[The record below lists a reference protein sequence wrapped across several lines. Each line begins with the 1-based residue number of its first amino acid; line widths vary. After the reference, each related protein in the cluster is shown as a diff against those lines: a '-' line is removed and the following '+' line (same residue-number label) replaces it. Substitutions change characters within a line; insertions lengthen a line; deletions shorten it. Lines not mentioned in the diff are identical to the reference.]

1 MFSGLKAGDFHCWR
15 ATFRPDT
22 KNVPS
27 RVHVAIV
34 RRSTTGALPVPY
46 SETCDTFRAADCT
59 AVRTGSGSV
68 SFVGFNIPS
77 PMPSGFIGELVAE
90 HRPAS
95 VEHGLCHPRLS
106 QLLRVHIADDDQFV
120 LPGDPRGLLVKVMAP
135 SVGDLGVDCSDAAL
149 VSGPLRNGKLSLIS
163 AIVLERRDAGAI
175 GADGKRLE
183 PEINPDLARSGRQVV
198 DNLALIADV
207 PAASRVFDERSG
219 LDYTA
224 DLAGLPEA
232 EIALEVSNAIALDLD
247 GARDKRHPTER
258 PFRAAAGTP
267 AQMPTVGVALGRILP
282 ADRLDGIG
290 VEPEISGAAGAQLD
304 QIEGARPLCD
314 APGLPASFG
323 LALDLVA
330 VVPHLIA
337 RPSVAPEMALRRGVF
352 DAVFERQHRH
362 GLFPPVQRGCKA
374 LDALGFEYLS
384 AGAPLKPMHSRMWV
398 GANRRFKLW
407 VISKAD
413 AKIGALTDVEHFPGF
428 GKEKVDRSHGR
439 KHVTAR
445 QRQRREQEWLYAFW
459 RHATQAGF
467 KRSDVRAQNFALA
480 LPVLLRVR
488 RQKLGFRFRDANSD
502 GAFVCHPL
510 YVLRIAV
517 HCKWTP
523 SYFAASCGG
532 APITIVKRYVEQ
544 QRQTSR

>member
-1 MFSGLKAGDFHCWR
+1 MS
-15 ATFRPDT
+15 
-22 KNVPS
+22 
-27 RVHVAIV
+27 
-34 RRSTTGALPVPY
+34 Y
-46 SETCDTFRAADCT
+46 SKSCDTFGAADCA
-59 AVRTGSGSV
+59 AVGTGLGSP
-68 SFVGFNIPS
+68 SFVGFDVARS
-77 PMPSGFIGELVAE
+77 VLSSLVFELAAQ
-90 HRPAS
+90 HRPAR
-95 VEHGLCHPRLS
+95 VEDGLRHLG
-106 QLLRVHIADDDQFV
+106 LREFGRADISDDDKFV
-120 LPGDPRGLLVKVMAP
+120 LASELGAPLVEMVAPG
-135 SVGDLGVDCSDAAL
+135 VGDLGVDRADAAL
-149 VSGPLRNGKLSLIS
+149 VSGALRNSKRGF
-163 AIVLERRDAGAI
+163 VLAVVAECRDRSPVAAC
-175 GADGKRLE
+175 GKRLE
-183 PEINPDLARSGRQVV
+183 SEINANLAVAGRAILG
-198 DNLALIADV
+198 NLALEADV
-207 PAASRVFDERSG
+207 PATPSVLHEAPG
-219 LDYTA
+219 LKLTVDVA
-224 DLAGLPEA
+224 RLPEV
-232 EIALEVSNAIALDLD
+232 ELALEVDDVRAVDFH
-247 GARDKRHPTER
+247 GTRDERNPTECAL
-258 PFRAAAGTP
+258 RATAGS
-267 AQMPTVGVALGRILP
+267 PTQVATIGVALRRVLA
-282 ADRLDGIG
+282 ADGLHG
-290 VEPEISGAAGAQLD
+290 VGVQAEISSGSRAKLH
-304 QIEGARPLCD
+304 EVECARPLAD
-314 APGLPASFG
+314 ATRPPASLG
-323 LALDLVA
+323 LALDSVA
-330 VVPHLIA
+330 VVPDVVHRA
-337 RPSVAPEMALRRGVF
+337 RMSVEVLPDRRVL
-352 DAVFERQHRH
+352 DTVFERQHRH

-517 HCKWTP
+517 HCKWSP

-544 QRQTSR
+544 QRQASR